1 MRVFTNNSPIT
12 HFTSLLRQEVR
23 GQRSGATSWTGVV
36 LHPNAKQSYWRG
48 FFFFSFFFSQTNTCV
63 VSSES
68 NTIYQSTLPT
78 MQLGRWC
85 PVCNISW
92 YLTENQ
98 RPTRVLVLT
107 SVLKLLSCRA
117 RASVRSSGGQ
127 DNFNHAT
134 INAHYRR
141 IGTRLFHF
149 SDFMLL
155 SRAHSGLFLCPYLIG
170 WPRFDLLSTKDD
182 LLELELAPKSTQIN
196 KDLEADETEHA
207 AKPQYNST
215 GFSLNRHDMPFVLN
229 VSYLRTYVFNKS
241 ISNIK
246 IFQSIVSK
254 CEIQDRDNKI
264 RTFQKKK
271 KKVKKMT
278 KTNCI
283 RKVM

>member
-1 MRVFTNNSPIT
+1 
-12 HFTSLLRQEVR
+12 
-23 GQRSGATSWTGVV
+23 
-36 LHPNAKQSYWRG
+36 
-48 FFFFSFFFSQTNTCV
+48 
-63 VSSES
+63 
-68 NTIYQSTLPT
+68 

-85 PVCNISW
+85 PVCNICW

-98 RPTRVLVLT
+98 RPTRVLALT

-134 INAHYRR
+134 INAHYRG

-155 SRAHSGLFLCPYLIG
+155 SRTHSGLFLCPYLIG

-182 LLELELAPKSTQIN
+182 LLELELAQKVHKSTRTLKLTRLNMQQNLNI
-196 KDLEADETEHA
+196 T
-207 AKPQYNST
+207 PQ
-215 GFSLNRHDMPFVLN
+215 GFLSIAMTCLLFWTCPIWGPMSIDKCIKISLVCVVLKIILSVN
-229 VSYLRTYVFNKS
+229 
-241 ISNIK
+241 

-271 KKVKKMT
+271 KKK
-278 KTNCI
+278 
-283 RKVM
+283 